1 MSFVNP
7 MYQACTAAREPI
19 TYELSV
25 RLNGRAVSGSPVAFT
40 VVPEQT
46 DPASCQLLGALPARE
61 AWMRMVTT
69 LTTAPSARGV
79 GPAAT
84 GERAWALTTTR
95 TVTPTMALA
104 PSASGGAQS
113 DVVLGAPSWAAS
125 AAPSLQA
132 LLAAAPSRAVSAAA
146 SVPKGTFLAAAGT
159 WEDVIGPGTSPLVV
173 ITPEGTLISQHEVD
187 VEAGASA
194 LLWLL
199 ARDRYGNVR
208 KAGGDDFKVH
218 LAPVSLSAGAI
229 SLDDP

>member
-1 MSFVNP
+1 MH
-7 MYQACTAAREPI
+7 QACTATREPI

-25 RLNGRAVSGSPVAFT
+25 RLNGRAVSGSPVTFT
-40 VVPEQT
+40 VVREQT
-46 DPASCQLLGALPARE
+46 DAASCQLVGTLPARE

-69 LTTAPSARGV
+69 LTTVPSTRGGV
-79 GPAAT
+79 PAAT

-95 TVTPTMALA
+95 MVTPTTALA

-125 AAPSLQA
+125 AAPPLQA
-132 LLAAAPSRAVSAAA
+132 LLAAAPCRAVSAAA

-159 WEDVIGPGTSPLVV
+159 WEEVIGPGTSPMVV
-173 ITPEGTLISQHEVD
+173 ITPEGTLISRHEVD

>member
-7 MYQACTAAREPI
+7 TYQACTAARELL

-46 DPASCQLLGALPARE
+46 DPASCQLVGALPTRE

-69 LTTAPSARGV
+69 LTTAPSGRGG

-84 GERAWALTTTR
+84 GERALALTTTR
-95 TVTPTMALA
+95 MAAPTTALV
-104 PSASGGAQS
+104 PSASGGAQA
-113 DVVLGAPSWAAS
+113 DVVLGAPSWAVS
-125 AAPSLQA
+125 AAPSPKA
-132 LLAAAPSRAVSAAA
+132 LLAEAPNWAASAAA
-146 SVPKGTFLAAAGT
+146 AVPKGTFRAAAGT
-159 WEDVIGPGTSPLVV
+159 WDDVIGPGTSPLVV
-173 ITPEGTLISQHEVD
+173 ITPEGTLISRHEVD

-218 LAPVSLSAGAI
+218 LAPVSLSGGAL
-229 SLDDP
+229 SL